1 MVPVGALW
9 LPILVSAVL
18 AYVAST
24 LFWMV
29 VRHHEGDWKG
39 LPDEGPVLEAMRR
52 AKIPRGQYRFP
63 YAPGKQMQSPE
74 MKKKMAEGPA
84 GMMIY
89 WDRYEGGMGKQLGIW
104 FLYLAVVSL
113 FVAYLTGRVLPAG
126 SAFATVF
133 RVAGTSAVMAYCGAL
148 FPNSIWW
155 GYSWSMTWKS
165 VFDGVVY
172 GLLAAAVFGWLWP
185 R

>member
-1 MVPVGALW
+1 MVAIGALW

-18 AYVAST
+18 VYVASS

-29 VRHHEGDWKG
+29 VRHHESDWNA
-39 LPDEGPVLEAMRR
+39 LPDETSLLEAFRK

-63 YAPGKQMQSPE
+63 YAKGKEMQSPE
-74 MKKKMAEGPA
+74 MKKKMADGPV
-84 GMMIY
+84 GTLVY
-89 WDRYEGGMGKQLGIW
+89 WPSWDGSMGKQLGIW
-104 FLYLAVVSL
+104 FLYLLAISI

-126 SAFATVF
+126 VGARSVF
-133 RVAGTSAVMAYCGAL
+133 RVAGTSAVLAYCGAL
-148 FPNSIWW
+148 LPNSIWW
-155 GYSWSMTWKS
+155 GYSWSMTWKQ

-172 GLLAAAVFGWLWP
+172 GLITAAVFGWLWP